1 MTDKQVVIVKTG
13 IANIGSVVSGLDRQ
27 GYTSRV
33 IEGGEEVLTAKHV
46 IVPGVGHFSQAMH
59 HIREHNLEGPIL
71 ERIKRGL
78 PTLFVC
84 VGLQILGATSEEGDF
99 LAKGLGLVQAPV
111 HKFPP
116 TVRVP
121 QQGWNRVS
129 PSAGMKFV
137 VEGYAYYSNSFA
149 FQEFPADQGWNIAHS
164 YHGVPFIAAFEKGPV
179 LACQFHPELS
189 GEWGQAL
196 LARWLSLSPSIAAS
210 DWATSSLTI
219 RANLPSASSYP
230 EKQGVTR
237 RIIPCLDVK
246 NGMVVKGIQFQ
257 NLKES
262 GIPSERAASI
272 AASDWATSSLTI
284 RANLPSASSYPEKQ
298 GVTRRIIPCLDVK
311 NGMVVKG
318 IQFQNLK
325 ESGIPSER
333 AALYQSQG
341 GDEIVILDVSA
352 TIETR
357 KTRYDTVQS
366 VRNVLSIPLTV
377 GGGVTSVSDAQA
389 LLMAGADKVAVNSA
403 AVKEPALLTAMATAF
418 GRQCVVVAIDAVQTG
433 PQKWEVV
440 VRAGKEKTGIDVV
453 AWAKQAVHLGAG
465 EVLLTSW
472 DRDGTKS
479 GYDLEL
485 LLAVS
490 KEVNVPVIASGGAAS
505 EDHLADGL
513 AHGADA
519 VLAASIF
526 HYEEYTPQQLKQGL
540 KARGL
545 PIRI

>member
-1 MTDKQVVIVKTG
+1 MTTTDDKEVIIVKTG
-13 IANIGSVVSGLDRQ
+13 IANIGSVVSGLERQ
-27 GYTSRV
+27 GYKSKV
-33 IEGGEEVLTAKHV
+33 IEGGEEVLLAKRV
-46 IVPGVGHFSQAMH
+46 IVPGVGHFAQAMH
-59 HIREHNLEGPIL
+59 HIREHNLEGAIL

-84 VGLQILGATSEEGDF
+84 VGLQVLGATSEEGDF
-99 LAKGLGLVQAPV
+99 TTQGLGLIQSRVT
-111 HKFPP
+111 KFPA

-121 QQGWNRVS
+121 QQGWNKVT
-129 PSAGMKFV
+129 PSSSMRFV
-137 VEGYAYYSNSFA
+137 VEGYAYYSNSFS
-149 FQEFPADQGWNIAHS
+149 FQDFPSDQGWSIAHS
-164 YHGVPFIAAFEKGPV
+164 YHGVPFVAAFEKGPV

-189 GEWGQAL
+189 GKWGQDL
-196 LARWLSLSPSIAAS
+196 LSRWLSLAPSIAAS
-210 DWATSSLTI
+210 DWASSLPVKSV
-219 RANLPSASSYP
+219 LPSAVDYNNGTH
-230 EKQGVTR
+230 QVGVTR

-246 NGMVVKGIQFQ
+246 NGMVVKG
-257 NLKES
+257 
-262 GIPSERAASI
+262 
-272 AASDWATSSLTI
+272 
-284 RANLPSASSYPEKQ
+284 
-298 GVTRRIIPCLDVK
+298 V
-311 NGMVVKG
+311 
-318 IQFQNLK
+318 QFQNLK

-333 AALYQSQG
+333 AALYQAQG

-389 LLMAGADKVAVNSA
+389 LLLSGADKVAVNSA
-403 AVKEPALLTAMATAF
+403 AVKDPALLTSMATAF
-418 GRQCVVVAIDAVQTG
+418 GRQCVVVAIDAVQTA

-453 AWAKQAVHLGAG
+453 EWAKKAVHLGAG

-472 DRDGTKS
+472 DRDGTKM

-485 LLAVS
+485 LEAVS
-490 KEVNVPVIASGGAAS
+490 KQVNVPVIASGGAAS

-526 HYEEYTPQQLKQGL
+526 HYAEYTPQQLKEGL
-540 KARGL
+540 QKRGL
-545 PIRI
+545 PVRI